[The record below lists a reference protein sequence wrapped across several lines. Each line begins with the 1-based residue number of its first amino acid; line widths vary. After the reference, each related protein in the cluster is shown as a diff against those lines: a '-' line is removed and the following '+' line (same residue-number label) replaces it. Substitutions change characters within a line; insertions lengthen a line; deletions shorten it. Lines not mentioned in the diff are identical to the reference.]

1 MLRPSLHLALDLTIV
16 MALITVLPVAGL
28 VLPAPAQ
35 ARSAAPKGEASTD
48 PDALYEEGR
57 KDFSQGFFKAAIE
70 KFEAAYKRSK
80 DPLILYNIG
89 QSYKKLHDEDPQLD
103 YLKKARTALQ
113 SYVAAV
119 EKDPSL
125 GADPEEVKPLLADI
139 DAELARREPKVEPEG
154 PAEPPVTPVPRGE
167 DPGKKLRL
175 GGIGMMAGGGAMVVI
190 GSIVGGVFAAKGGRL
205 SKELNGD
212 GGLYDQQ
219 EAMTGCGAMAMVGEN
234 NDCTVLRNQI
244 DSTRQAGEK
253 SNVASAVSFG
263 VVGGLGA
270 LLLIGGAV
278 AFSLGRKRS
287 ADWQAE
293 TARVRV
299 APTFGGLVLQGRF

>member
-1 MLRPSLHLALDLTIV
+1 MLRPSLHLALV
-16 MALITVLPVAGL
+16 TVLAAAGL

-35 ARSAAPKGEASTD
+35 ARGPAPKGEAD

-70 KFEAAYKRSK
+70 KFEAAYKGSK

-154 PAEPPVTPVPRGE
+154 PAEPIEQPVPRGE

-175 GGIGMMAGGGAMVVI
+175 GGIGMMAGGGAMVVV
-190 GSIVGGVFAAKGGRL
+190 GSIIGGVFAAKGGRL
-205 SKELNGD
+205 SEELNGD

-234 NDCTVLRNQI
+234 NDCTVLRNEI

-253 SNVASAVSFG
+253 SNTASAVSFG

-278 AFSLGRKRS
+278 VFSLGRKRS
-287 ADWQAE
+287 ADWQGE

>member
-1 MLRPSLHLALDLTIV
+1 MLRSSLHLALV
-16 MALITVLPVAGL
+16 TVLAAASL
-28 VLPAPAQ
+28 TLPSPAHG
-35 ARSAAPKGEASTD
+35 RPAAPRGEAGAD

-89 QSYKKLHDEDPQLD
+89 QSYKKLHDEDPQLE
-103 YLKKARTALQ
+103 YLRKARTALQ

-125 GADPEEVKPLLADI
+125 GADPEEVKPLLAEI
-139 DAELARREPKVEPEG
+139 DAELARREPKAQPEG
-154 PAEPPVTPVPRGE
+154 PAEPAKPRVKHRGE

-175 GGIGMMAGGGAMVVI
+175 AGIGLMGSGGAVLVV
-190 GSIVGGVFAAKGGRL
+190 GSIIGGVYAAKGGRL
-205 SKELNGD
+205 SEELNGT

-219 EAMTGCGAMAMVGEN
+219 EMMMNCPAMPTVGESN
-234 NDCTVLRNQI
+234 ECTVLRNHI
-244 DSTRQAGEK
+244 DSTRAAGEE
-253 SNVASAVSFG
+253 SNIVSAVSFG

-278 AFSLGRKRS
+278 AFSLGRKRTT
-287 ADWQAE
+287 DWQSE

>member
-1 MLRPSLHLALDLTIV
+1 MLRPSLHLALV
-16 MALITVLPVAGL
+16 TVLAAAGL

-35 ARSAAPKGEASTD
+35 ARGPAPKGEAD

-70 KFEAAYKRSK
+70 KFEAAYKGSK

-154 PAEPPVTPVPRGE
+154 PAEPPAVAEPRGE

-205 SKELNGD
+205 SEELNGD

-219 EAMTGCGAMAMVGEN
+219 EAMTGCGATAMGGEG

-253 SNVASAVSFG
+253 SNTTSAVSFG

-278 AFSLGRKRS
+278 AFSIGRKRS
-287 ADWQAE
+287 ADWQGE

>member
-1 MLRPSLHLALDLTIV
+1 MLRSSLHLALV
-16 MALITVLPVAGL
+16 TVVAAAGL
-28 VLPAPAQ
+28 TLPAPAHG
-35 ARSAAPKGEASTD
+35 RPAAPKSEAATD

-89 QSYKKLHDEDPQLD
+89 QSYKKLHDEDPQLE
-103 YLKKARTALQ
+103 YLRKARTALQ

-125 GADPEEVKPLLADI
+125 GADPEEVKPLLAEI
-139 DAELARREPKVEPEG
+139 DAELARREPKAQPEG
-154 PAEPPVTPVPRGE
+154 PTEPTEPAVPRGE

-175 GGIGMMAGGGAMVVI
+175 AGVGLMGGGGALLVV
-190 GSIVGGVFAAKGGRL
+190 GSIVGGVYAAKGGRL
-205 SKELNGD
+205 SEELNGD

-219 EAMTGCGAMAMVGEN
+219 EMMMGCPAMAMVGES
-234 NDCTVLRNQI
+234 NDCTSLRDRI
-244 DSTRQAGEK
+244 DSTRSAGEK
-253 SNVASAVSFG
+253 SNIASAVSFG

-278 AFSLGRKRS
+278 AFSLGRKRT
-287 ADWQAE
+287 ADWKSG

>member
-1 MLRPSLHLALDLTIV
+1 MPRPSLHLALV
-16 MALITVLPVAGL
+16 MVLAAAGL
-28 VLPAPAQ
+28 TLPSPAHG
-35 ARSAAPKGEASTD
+35 RPAAPKVEAAAD

-103 YLKKARTALQ
+103 YLRKARTALQ

-139 DAELARREPKVEPEG
+139 DAELARREPKVQPEG
-154 PAEPPVTPVPRGE
+154 PAEPVEKPVTRGE

-175 GGIGMMAGGGAMVVI
+175 AGVGLMGGGGAMLVI
-190 GSIVGGVFAAKGGRL
+190 GSIVGGVYAAKGGRL
-205 SKELNGD
+205 SEELNGD

-219 EAMTGCGAMAMVGEN
+219 EAMMNCPAMAMVGEV
-234 NDCTVLRNQI
+234 NDCTILRNRI
-244 DSTRQAGEK
+244 DSTRAAGET

-278 AFSLGRKRS
+278 AFGLGRKRS
-287 ADWQAE
+287 ADWQSE
-293 TARVRV
+293 SARVRV